1 MGEIK
6 DSEAYSGLHD
16 LFLKY
21 KKFSFDVLAKVP
33 YSQVPA
39 WIAFSDG
46 RVEEALKEKR
56 GVVESLKDA
65 YALSILGILASLVAF
80 WYMWLFVGAVMLFL
94 LGILGFVGM
103 LLNPL
108 WTIAAIAALIIGA
121 LIWPGAVNL
130 ARAAFYHIV
139 MKLFGGKGS
148 YSDTLRVMVLSSAG
162 HLALMIPI
170 FAAYAVIVG
179 FILGPLAY
187 VITIYV
193 LYLQYRGMKHVHG
206 MEPKNAAIATI
217 VALVLEIGAYMTIYF
232 ASYVAMMLLSMSY
245 S

>member
-6 DSEAYSGLHD
+6 DSEAYSGLHE

-56 GVVESLKDA
+56 GIAESIKDA
-65 YALSILGILASLVAF
+65 YALTALGIIASLIGF
-80 WYMWLFVGAVMLFL
+80 WYMWLFFGAIMLFL
-94 LGILGFVGM
+94 LGILGFVGI
-103 LLNPL
+103 LASPL
-108 WTIAAIAALIIGA
+108 WTIAVFAALIICI
-121 LIWPGAVNL
+121 LVWPGAVNL

-148 YSDTLRVMVLSSAG
+148 YSDTLRVMVLSTAA

-187 VITIYV
+187 VITIYA

-206 MEPKNAAIATI
+206 MEPKYAAIATI

-232 ASYVAMMLLSMSY
+232 ASYLAMMLLSMSY